1 LFITYKNTNFAG
13 KNVMEQIIINI
24 EDKTYGELLL
34 KLLKE
39 LNFVKGITVTNTGS
53 LRNKLPD
60 SKFISKS
67 DFWDTFG
74 TGKDTSID
82 INFIK
87 NKAWRTPNL

>member
-1 LFITYKNTNFAG
+1 
-13 KNVMEQIIINI
+13 MEQIIINI

-67 DFWDTFG
+67 DFWDTFR